1 MIHLGK
7 KCVYSLSILNVFNQ
21 DSLLDGVHEEAGRIP
36 ASLTSVPNG
45 FEALSLRSN
54 APTADAVES
63 GESKSPRPPKVR
75 SIYTCARCPELT
87 AGSCRYYTPS
97 AKQTTQKHGSLL
109 EIECNNDTPL
119 PSVAIAAEVQ
129 STVENDGELGRIEEV
144 SKDAKAE
151 AEEEI
156 PDDSELLAHDP
167 TLMAFTQLGAFRLNC
182 QRSFISLMDGKH
194 QYIIAEATRSVSLN
208 DPDKY
213 ESNDPGEK
221 VYLGA
226 RILDMQWGVCPNTIQ
241 VFTAL
246 DDSLDISTDIV
257 TANKECYVM
266 NDLSAIPVYATRPY
280 VAGWPYM
287 RFYAEVPIH
296 SPTGYVIGTYCVVD
310 DKPRDGLDQKGLDA
324 LNEIASAIM
333 NHLALVQMQ
342 HGLQRAGEMV
352 RGLSRFVEGKS
363 GSEGLWNGDPKTMN
377 RPFGNR
383 TGTAQT
389 MSTLSNTQRNIQEP
403 TPAST
408 NANSSAD
415 NKSESRSVTSSSQRR
430 TPSDAG
436 LQPRER
442 KLSLDEAPGEYESIA
457 STGTKVLF
465 SRACGLIR
473 EAIHLDGV
481 MFVDACFRDIAADTV
496 QQDSRKE
503 FLRFKGLPDSPANE
517 KSEWLDETP
526 RITNDLAPS
535 LNESSIITKSSASDP
550 LRRSSLSDILGFS
563 LHDKATLGGITSSS
577 RQIILSQSMLR
588 GLLRQYRSGHIFV
601 FDEEG
606 SLAQNA
612 EDLRRREKKN
622 WIQAADGE
630 QTDESLEQKNE
641 KAWASKLIKICIG
654 ARAITF
660 FPLWDPQ
667 RDQSFAGGLA
677 WTNDPTRILQPEDIT
692 YLAAFGSC
700 VMAEKSRLDA
710 LTADRAKAD
719 FISSVSH
726 ELRSPL
732 HGILASAEALQET
745 STGFAQDDMVR
756 TITVCGEVLLDTMD
770 QM

>member
-1 MIHLGK
+1 
-7 KCVYSLSILNVFNQ
+7 
-21 DSLLDGVHEEAGRIP
+21 
-36 ASLTSVPNG
+36 
-45 FEALSLRSN
+45 
-54 APTADAVES
+54 
-63 GESKSPRPPKVR
+63 
-75 SIYTCARCPELT
+75 
-87 AGSCRYYTPS
+87 
-97 AKQTTQKHGSLL
+97 
-109 EIECNNDTPL
+109 
-119 PSVAIAAEVQ
+119 
-129 STVENDGELGRIEEV
+129 
-144 SKDAKAE
+144 
-151 AEEEI
+151 
-156 PDDSELLAHDP
+156 
-167 TLMAFTQLGAFRLNC
+167 
-182 QRSFISLMDGKH
+182 MDGQH

-208 DPDKY
+208 DPNKY

-296 SPTGYVIGTYCVVD
+296 SPAGYVIGTYCVVD

-352 RGLSRFVEGKS
+352 RGLGRFVEGQS
-363 GSEGLWNGDPKTMN
+363 GSEGLWNDDPKAMK

-389 MSTLSNTQRNIQEP
+389 LSTLSNTQRNIQEP

-408 NANSSAD
+408 TSNSSAD
-415 NKSESRSVTSSSQRR
+415 KKIESRSVASSSQRR
-430 TPSDAG
+430 ASSDAG
-436 LQPRER
+436 LRPRER
-442 KLSLDEAPGEYESIA
+442 KLSLKEAPGEYETIA

-481 MFVDACFRDIAADTV
+481 MFVDACFRDISVDTV

-517 KSEWLDETP
+517 KSEWLDETT
-526 RITNDLAPS
+526 RVTNGPAPS
-535 LNESSIITKSSASDP
+535 LDDSSIMTKSSASDP
-550 LRRSSLSDILGFS
+550 LHRSSLSDILGFS
-563 LHDKATLGGITSSS
+563 LQDKAKLGGITSSS

-601 FDEEG
+601 FDEDG

-612 EDLRRREKKN
+612 EELRRRGKRN
-622 WIQAADGE
+622 QIQATDGE
-630 QTDESLEQKNE
+630 QTDESLDQKNE
-641 KAWASKLIKICIG
+641 KAWASKLIEICIG
-654 ARAITF
+654 ARGIIF

-667 RDQSFAGGLA
+667 RDQWFAGGLA

-710 LTADRAKAD
+710 LIADRAKAD